1 MRTWLGGLAVLLA
14 CESVACE
21 GGPERAP
28 SVPMRTPARVE
39 EWHPED
45 EPSPEQ
51 PLAEVPSEA
60 MAEAVSASSAGVE
73 EARSIE
79 PAAGPDTLYDSDEPV
94 VARRYVY
101 RVRLAI
107 PSVLG
112 EAAELATPAAEL
124 YLDVSSER
132 VRARFVGNGWPIE
145 PGAEVRLRGDSPGA
159 YLFSAEGGRPLLPGE
174 LALWFE
180 GGPRRPGPAM
190 SIRRDLTAQSGDT
203 SGALVCA
210 FIAEWS
216 GESRDSVARRC
227 DGHAPAGFRVGLWR
241 GERTADVEVEV
252 PRRALRAD
260 QAEPPAAIPRATSHA
275 FFEPSSLAHIRRANV
290 RGEEPEGPS
299 DDAPG
304 EGFVFVNE
312 TATRVI
318 VTVEGV
324 PVGWIAP
331 TSRGHFVGL
340 APAAYGV
347 GALRPMGSIALRP
360 RLIQLPTR
368 TTLRAP
374 RHRDDADTP

>member
-1 MRTWLGGLAVLLA
+1 MKQRWLGVALLMA
-14 CESVACE
+14 SETLGCET
-21 GGPERAP
+21 GPERSP
-28 SVPMRTPARVE
+28 SLPMRTPAQVE
-39 EWHPED
+39 EWQPEAEPPPAEPLGVAAPVLAAAGGRD
-45 EPSPEQ
+45 PSPT
-51 PLAEVPSEA
+51 
-60 MAEAVSASSAGVE
+60 AGT
-73 EARSIE
+73 IE
-79 PAAGPDTLYDSDEPV
+79 PAAGRDSLYDSDEPV

-112 EAAELATPAAEL
+112 EAADLPTPAAEL

-174 LALWFE
+174 LATWFE
-180 GGPRRPGPAM
+180 GGERRPGPAL

-210 FIAEWS
+210 FIAEWA
-216 GESRDSVARRC
+216 GEHREGVDRRC
-227 DGHAPAGFRVGLWR
+227 DGHAPTGFRVGLWR
-241 GERTADVEVEV
+241 GERTADVEVEL

-260 QAEPPAAIPRATSHA
+260 EVEPPASIPRATSHA
-275 FFEPSSLAHIRRANV
+275 FFEPSSLAHVTRSNV
-290 RGEEPEGPS
+290 RGEEHEARAADGP
-299 DDAPG
+299 A
-304 EGFVFVNE
+304 EGFEFINE

-318 VTVEGV
+318 VTMEGI
-324 PVGWIAP
+324 PIGWVAP
-331 TSRGHFVGL
+331 TSRGHFIGM
-340 APAAYGV
+340 APAVYGI

-360 RLIQLPTR
+360 RLIEVPTR

-374 RHRDDADTP
+374 RHRETEDP